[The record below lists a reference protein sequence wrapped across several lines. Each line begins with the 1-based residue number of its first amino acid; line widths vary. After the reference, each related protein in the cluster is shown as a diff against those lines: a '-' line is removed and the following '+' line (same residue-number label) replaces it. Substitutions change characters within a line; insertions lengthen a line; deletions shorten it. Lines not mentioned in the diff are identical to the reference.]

1 MKILVASGFITLEE
15 YFMYWFRLRH
25 SIPEKALADLFYVSV
40 GSVNAILKTW
50 CILINS
56 VFMKLP
62 IYPTT
67 EEFNSVC
74 PEKVKKM
81 FPRCIAIYDCT
92 EFYTQMPSKLDL
104 QGCVVRI
111 LSSSHRQSSDW
122 NNFMGVRLF
131 LLKIVP
137 RRNFRSRNFS

>member
-1 MKILVASGFITLEE
+1 M
-15 YFMYWFRLRH
+15 
-25 SIPEKALADLFYVSV
+25 SV

-74 PEKVKKM
+74 PEKLKKM
-81 FPRCIAIYDCT
+81 FHRCIAIYDCT

-104 QGCVVRI
+104 QGVVWSEYYHHHTAKLCVQC
-111 LSSSHRQSSDW
+111 SS
-122 NNFMGVRLF
+122 
-131 LLKIVP
+131 
-137 RRNFRSRNFS
+137 

>member
-1 MKILVASGFITLEE
+1 
-15 YFMYWFRLRH
+15 
-25 SIPEKALADLFYVSV
+25 VSV

-74 PEKVKKM
+74 PEKLKKM

-92 EFYTQMPSKLDL
+92 EFSKPKPIHKIFF
-104 QGCVVRI
+104 QRI
-111 LSSSHRQSSDW
+111 KKPLATKI
-122 NNFMGVRLF
+122 FIEAF
-131 LLKIVP
+131 L
-137 RRNFRSRNFS
+137 